1 MSTCGRR
8 AGRSGGLTKK
18 SIGMTFGTI
27 GALGSGKKKVTTYAE
42 GAGEI
47 EIT

>member
-1 MSTCGRR
+1 MAYSLV
-8 AGRSGGLTKK
+8 ASFVFFHA
-18 SIGMTFGTI
+18 IGMTFGTI
-27 GALGSGKKKVTTYAE
+27 GALGSGKKKATPYAE

>member
-1 MSTCGRR
+1 MAYSLV
-8 AGRSGGLTKK
+8 ASFVFFHA
-18 SIGMTFGTI
+18 IGMTFGTI
-27 GALGSGKKKVTTYAE
+27 GALGSGKKKVTMYAE

>member
-1 MSTCGRR
+1 MAYSLV
-8 AGRSGGLTKK
+8 ASFVFFHA
-18 SIGMTFGTI
+18 IGMTFGTI

>member
-1 MSTCGRR
+1 MAYSLV
-8 AGRSGGLTKK
+8 ASFVFFHA
-18 SIGMTFGTI
+18 IGMTFGTI
-27 GALGSGKKKVTTYAE
+27 GALGSGKKKETPYEGDAE